1 MSEPTPTQS
10 HVEEAID
17 SIAELE
23 RRAQAAMS
31 PHQRWIERV
40 TRRVGRP
47 RNVYIIVAF
56 VALWIGAN
64 LILIGS
70 RLAPFD
76 PPPFPLLDGILT
88 LAGLLLVVLV
98 LTTENRTA
106 QLELQRRRLDLQ
118 INLLTER
125 RTAKLIEMVDALRRD
140 LPQIPTHHDP
150 EVHALQERSDPHAIV
165 QAIEDRTPPEP
176 GNE

>member
-1 MSEPTPTQS
+1 
-10 HVEEAID
+10 V
-17 SIAELE
+17 
-23 RRAQAAMS
+23 
-31 PHQRWIERV
+31 
-40 TRRVGRP
+40 
-47 RNVYIIVAF
+47 
-56 VALWIGAN
+56 
-64 LILIGS
+64 
-70 RLAPFD
+70 PFD

-176 GNE
+176 GDE

>member
-1 MSEPTPTQS
+1 MRPSAQT

-23 RRAQAAMS
+23 RRAQESMS

-47 RNVYIIVAF
+47 RVVYFILAF
-56 VALWIGAN
+56 VSTWIGLN
-64 LILIGS
+64 LVLEATGHT
-70 RLAPFD
+70 PFD
-76 PPPFPLLDGILT
+76 APPFPLLDGLLT
-88 LAGLLLVVLV
+88 LVGLLLVVLV

-106 QLELQRRRLDLQ
+106 QIDLQRSRLDLQ

-125 RTAKLIEMVDALRRD
+125 RTAKLIDMIDALRRD
-140 LPQIPTHHDP
+140 LPQIPTHYDDP
-150 EVHALQERSDPHAIV
+150 EVRALRMRTDPHAV
-165 QAIEDRTPPEP
+165 AQAIEERTPPDPAE
-176 GNE
+176 E

>member
-1 MSEPTPTQS
+1 MSESQS
-10 HVEEAID
+10 NTHVEEAID

-40 TRRVGRP
+40 TRRIGRP
-47 RNVYIIVAF
+47 RIVYLIVAF
-56 VALWIGAN
+56 VAVWVGTN
-64 LILIGS
+64 LILS
-70 RLAPFD
+70 ATTHSAFD
-76 PPPFPLLDGILT
+76 PAPFPLLDGILT
-88 LAGLLLVVLV
+88 LLSLLFVVLV

-106 QLELQRRRLDLQ
+106 QIDLQRSRLDLQ

-125 RTAKLIEMVDALRRD
+125 RTAKLIDMLDALRSD

-150 EVHALQERSDPHAIV
+150 EVHALRERADPHIV
-165 QAIEDRTPPEP
+165 AQAIEDRTPAEP
-176 GNE
+176 GQE

>member
-1 MSEPTPTQS
+1 VNEGTHA

-23 RRAQAAMS
+23 RRAQDAMS

-40 TRRVGRP
+40 TRRIGRP
-47 RNVYIIVAF
+47 RVVYFTVGFAVAWI
-56 VALWIGAN
+56 ALN
-64 LILIGS
+64 LALN
-70 RLAPFD
+70 RHAFD
-76 PPPFPLLDGILT
+76 PNPFPLLDLV
-88 LAGLLLVVLV
+88 LQLVSLLLVVLV
-98 LTTENRTA
+98 LTTESRSA
-106 QLELQRRRLDLQ
+106 QIELQRRRLDLQ

-140 LPQIPTHHDP
+140 LPNIPTHHDP
-150 EVHALQERSDPHAIV
+150 EVRALGERTDPQAIA
-165 QAIEDRTPPEP
+165 QAIEERSPPEP

>member
-1 MSEPTPTQS
+1 MSESTQA

-23 RRAQAAMS
+23 RRAQESMS

-47 RNVYIIVAF
+47 RVVYFILTF
-56 VALWIGAN
+56 VSTWIGIN
-64 LILIGS
+64 LVLGATS
-70 RLAPFD
+70 HTPFD
-76 PPPFPLLDGILT
+76 PAPFPLLDGLLT
-88 LAGLLLVVLV
+88 LVGLLLVVLV

-106 QLELQRRRLDLQ
+106 QIELQRSRLDLQ

-125 RTAKLIEMVDALRRD
+125 RTAKLIDMIDALRRD
-140 LPQIPTHHDP
+140 LPQIPTHFDDP
-150 EVHALQERSDPHAIV
+150 EVRALRTRTDPHAIA
-165 QAIEDRTPPEP
+165 QAIEERTPPEP
-176 GNE
+176 GDE

>member
-1 MSEPTPTQS
+1 MSESSSS
-10 HVEEAID
+10 HVEDAID

-47 RNVYIIVAF
+47 RNVYLIAGFVVAW
-56 VALWIGAN
+56 VAIN
-64 LILIGS
+64 LGLIEAG
-70 RLAPFD
+70 RPAFD
-76 PPPFPLLDGILT
+76 APPFPLLDGIISLV
-88 LAGLLLVVLV
+88 ALLLVVLV

-106 QLELQRRRLDLQ
+106 QIELQRRRLDMQ

-140 LPQIPTHHDP
+140 DPRIPTHHDP
-150 EVHALQERSDPHAIV
+150 EVDALSERTDPHAV
-165 QAIEDRTPPEP
+165 AEAIEARTPSEP
-176 GNE
+176 GDG

>member
-1 MSEPTPTQS
+1 VNESPS
-10 HVEEAID
+10 AHVEESIE

-23 RRAQAAMS
+23 RRAQEGLS

-47 RNVYIIVAF
+47 RVVYVILAF
-56 VALWIGAN
+56 VALWVGAN
-64 LILIGS
+64 LGLSATIHT
-70 RLAPFD
+70 AFD
-76 PPPFPLLDGILT
+76 PPPFPLLDGLLT

-106 QLELQRRRLDLQ
+106 AIDLQRARLDLQ

-125 RTAKLIEMVDALRRD
+125 RTAKLIEMIDSLRRD
-140 LPQIPTHHDP
+140 MPQIPTHNDP
-150 EVHALQERSDPHAIV
+150 EVRALQERSDPHAMV
-165 QAIEDRTPPEP
+165 QAIEERTPPEP
-176 GNE
+176 GDV